1 MRIDLS
7 LLLSDQNLDAGA
19 PTSQRQLRVA
29 VAAKAD
35 EADRRLPLNLC
46 LVLDHSGSMDGQP
59 LETVKSAAL
68 GLIDRLGEDDRLSVI
83 AFDHKAKIIIENQ
96 QVRNGA
102 AIAKGI
108 ERLKAEGGTAIDEG
122 LKLGIQE
129 AAKGKEDRVS
139 HIFLLTD
146 GENEHGDNDRCLKLG
161 TVASDYHL
169 TVHTLGFG
177 DHWNQDVLEAIAAS
191 TQGSLSYIENPSEAL
206 HTFRQ
211 LFQRMSSVGLT
222 NAHLLLE
229 LEPPAHLATVKPVAQ
244 VSPETMDLTVQSQ
257 GQTSEVRLGDL
268 MTDQERVL
276 LLNLYL
282 DKLPPGKH
290 VIGQVKIR
298 YDDPAS
304 GQTNLLSDPLPLT
317 IQVQTQYQ
325 PSTDAQVQESI
336 LTLAKYR
343 QTQIAETKLKAG
355 DRQGAATMLQT
366 AAKTALQMGD
376 KNGATILQTNATR
389 LQSREDL
396 SEGDRKKT
404 RMVSKTTL
412 QAPSSPPSGQ

>member
-1 MRIDLS
+1 
-7 LLLSDQNLDAGA
+7 
-19 PTSQRQLRVA
+19 
-29 VAAKAD
+29 
-35 EADRRLPLNLC
+35 
-46 LVLDHSGSMDGQP
+46 
-59 LETVKSAAL
+59 
-68 GLIDRLGEDDRLSVI
+68 
-83 AFDHKAKIIIENQ
+83 
-96 QVRNGA
+96 
-102 AIAKGI
+102 
-108 ERLKAEGGTAIDEG
+108 
-122 LKLGIQE
+122 
-129 AAKGKEDRVS
+129 
-139 HIFLLTD
+139 
-146 GENEHGDNDRCLKLG
+146 
-161 TVASDYHL
+161 
-169 TVHTLGFG
+169 VHTLGFG

-191 TQGSLSYIENPSEAL
+191 AQGSLSYIENPSEAL

-257 GQTSEVRLGDL
+257 GQTWEVRLGDL

-282 DKLPPGKH
+282 DQLPPGKH

-376 KNGATILQTNATR
+376 KKGATVLQTNATR
-389 LQSREDL
+389 LQSGEDL

-412 QAPSSPPSGQ
+412 QAPSSPPSE